1 MATKTFTTKTRRA
14 IEKYGEVLCMD
25 AFRLNREVG
34 EGASTIGW
42 MHGITT
48 RQADAAIN
56 AGAEIIAWRRNN
68 QNNA

>member
-14 IEKYGEVLCMD
+14 IEKYGEVLCTH

-34 EGASTIGW
+34 EGPSTIGI
-42 MHGITT
+42 GLGLTT

-68 QNNA
+68 QTNA